1 MTNAIKILQ
10 QELYK
15 LDDYV
20 KGGGVKD
27 IVNLRNE
34 LIKEIKI
41 LENE

>member
-1 MTNAIKILQ
+1 MINAIQILQ

-20 KGGGVKD
+20 KGGWIKD
-27 IVNLRNE
+27 AIDLRNE
-34 LIKEIKI
+34 LVKAIKI